1 MSKTIKWIMI
11 IGLGL
16 VLLVFLAI
24 LIVPLTIDVERYKP
38 QIEAQVTKAT
48 GRPFKL
54 GGELK
59 PSLFPWVGVA
69 VADLH
74 LGNPSGFIEK
84 DFVSVEEFEVR
95 VRLLPL
101 LSRNVEIKR
110 FVMKGPRILLERQ
123 KDGRGN
129 WEGLGETKTEK
140 TTKPKQPAE
149 GKPETSE
156 GLPIQTL
163 AVGEFS
169 IVDGNILWVD
179 HSTNTRKEI
188 KDFNV
193 TLADVS
199 FDKPIRVDLRAMVDE
214 HILAL
219 RGLVGPVGR
228 EPGKGELPLDLAVTL
243 AETVTMKVKGRVENL
258 AGSTQMNL
266 AMNIESFSPRQL
278 LGKIQKPLPFE
289 PKDSKVFNTVAL
301 ALKLS
306 GSPQNVT
313 VSDGKLT
320 LDDSQIGFHARV
332 KDFEKPDLIFDL
344 NLDRID
350 LDRYLPAPGKDEK
363 LAIEKEKSA
372 GEQPK
377 KTDYEPLRSLV
388 LDAGIKVGEL
398 KAKNIH
404 MQNIVLKTTAD
415 NGVIRVDPFNLDL
428 YRGRMDVN
436 GTVDVRQDTPR
447 TAMKLILHETQVGPF
462 VLDFLQKEL
471 IDGTL
476 NADIDMQLKGDQ
488 SEQILRTLNG
498 KGNLHFNDGAIVGI
512 DLANI
517 VRNVQA
523 KLTLADKPSE
533 KPRTDFSELLV
544 PFSITEGL
552 FKTDGIALNS
562 PLLRLLI
569 TGTADLAKETID
581 MKVVPK
587 LVATLVGQGDTKE
600 RSGVMVPVNITG
612 SFTEPK
618 FKPDLKSLIGQEF
631 PDKQDIDKRIPPKEK
646 IKEDLE
652 KQAQELIKGLPFGK

>member
-1 MSKTIKWIMI
+1 MNKTIKWIMI

-16 VLLVFLAI
+16 VLLLFLAI

-38 QIEAQVTKAT
+38 QIEARVTKAT

-69 VADLH
+69 AADLH
-74 LGNPSGFIEK
+74 LGNPAGFKEK

-110 FVMKGPRILLERQ
+110 FVMKGPRIVLERQ

-129 WEGLGETKTEK
+129 WEGLGQTKTEK
-140 TTKPKQPAE
+140 TSTPEKLPKE
-149 GKPETSE
+149 KSETSE
-156 GLPIQTL
+156 GLPIETL

-169 IVDGNILWVD
+169 IVDGNISWVD
-179 HSTNTRKEI
+179 HSTDTRKEI

-199 FDKPIRVDLRAMVDE
+199 LDKPIRVDLRAIADE

-219 RGLVGPVGR
+219 RGFVGPVGR

-243 AETVTMKVKGRVENL
+243 AETVTMEVKGRVENL
-258 AGSTQMNL
+258 AGSAQMNL
-266 AMNIESFSPRQL
+266 AINIESFSPRQL

-289 PKDSKVFNTVAL
+289 PKDFKVFTMVAL

-306 GSPQNVT
+306 GSPQNVI

-320 LDDSQIGFHARV
+320 LDDSQIGFHARA
-332 KDFEKPDLIFDL
+332 KDFEKPDVTFDL

-363 LAIEKEKSA
+363 LAVEKEKSS

-377 KTDYEPLRSLV
+377 ETVYKPLRSLV

-398 KAKNIH
+398 KAKNIR
-404 MQNIVLKTTAD
+404 MQNIVLKTMAD
-415 NGVIRVDPFNLDL
+415 NGVIRLDPFNLDL

-436 GTVDVRQDTPR
+436 GTVDVRQNTPR
-447 TAMKLILHETQVGPF
+447 TAMTLTLHGTRVGPF
-462 VLDFLQKEL
+462 VLDFLQKEM

-476 NADIDMQLKGDQ
+476 NADIDVQLKGDQ

-512 DLANI
+512 DLANM

-533 KPRTDFSELLV
+533 KPRTDFSELIV

-552 FKTDGIALNS
+552 FKTDGIALSS
-562 PLLRLLI
+562 PLLRLVV

-581 MKVVPK
+581 MQVVPK
-587 LVATLVGQGDTKE
+587 FVATLVGQGDTKE

-618 FKPDLKSLIGQEF
+618 FRPDLKSLIGQEF
-631 PDKQDIDKRIPPKEK
+631 PDKQDIDKLIPPKEK

-652 KQAQELIKGLPFGK
+652 KQAQELIKGLPFGR